1 MQRELQFAALAA
13 LAFLRSCNASRS
25 WCPALGGLMAC
36 FTAILVFAALL
47 EEFPASANS
56 PLLFLKIFISICL
69 IACFVVLVLRVFGR
83 LLLDLIGI
91 SDGRSPRSN
100 NRYA

>member
-1 MQRELQFAALAA
+1 MLQFPVLAA
-13 LAFLRSCNASRS
+13 RAFLRSYNAFRS

-36 FTAILVFAALL
+36 FTAILVLAALL

>member
-1 MQRELQFAALAA
+1 MV
-13 LAFLRSCNASRS
+13 
-25 WCPALGGLMAC
+25 C
-36 FTAILVFAALL
+36 FTAFLACAALL

-56 PLLFLKIFISICL
+56 PLLFLKIFISIVL
-69 IACFVVLVLRVFGR
+69 IVCFAVLVLRVFGR